1 MKDYITTYTKKHI
14 TVMDPKLE
22 DIDINDIG
30 HALSMLTRAHG
41 HFGQFYSVG
50 QHCVGCATEAV
61 EREYSNRV
69 VLACLLHDGSE
80 AYLCD
85 IPRPLKKQMPEYIE
99 AEERMQTMIYEKFL
113 GEPLT
118 KEEAAQVKAID
129 DAILYHEFKFFTG
142 EELDL
147 PDHELKTRPAFHTRP
162 FSDVEEE
169 FLLMFHRLMN
179 VLGRE

>member
-1 MKDYITTYTKKHI
+1 MKDYITTYTKKHV
-14 TVMDPKLE
+14 TVMDPKPE

-85 IPRPLKKQMPEYIE
+85 IPRPLKKQMPE
-99 AEERMQTMIYEKFL
+99 
-113 GEPLT
+113 
-118 KEEAAQVKAID
+118 
-129 DAILYHEFKFFTG
+129 
-142 EELDL
+142 
-147 PDHELKTRPAFHTRP
+147 
-162 FSDVEEE
+162 
-169 FLLMFHRLMN
+169 
-179 VLGRE
+179 